1 MLKAILIDVGGTLV
15 DEDEFFRQADQLILS
30 ELAAVGKATTAEE
43 YERILVGYTKR
54 CFPNPREVTLWHL
67 LRPDLAEFKRVR
79 ELLQQLV
86 HEWTASAVRP
96 EAAAAVAA
104 LARGKGYKLALA
116 GNQQAKVKE
125 LLQKEGILEH
135 FAFQLVSEEMGVS
148 KPNPIFFQIILD
160 FLGVE
165 PKEAVMV
172 GDRLDLDIFPA
183 KFLGLRTVRVL
194 VGPYAAQEPPAPVY
208 EPDLTI
214 TSFGKLP
221 EALAKLE
228 GG

>member
-1 MLKAILIDVGGTLV
+1 M
-15 DEDEFFRQADQLILS
+15 
-30 ELAAVGKATTAEE
+30 
-43 YERILVGYTKR
+43 ER
-54 CFPNPREVTLWHL
+54 
-67 LRPDLAEFKRVR
+67 
-79 ELLQQLV
+79 
-86 HEWTASAVRP
+86 
-96 EAAAAVAA
+96 
-104 LARGKGYKLALA
+104 
-116 GNQQAKVKE
+116 
-125 LLQKEGILEH
+125 

-148 KPNPIFFQIILD
+148 KPNPLFFQIILD

-194 VGPYAAQEPPAPVY
+194 VGPYTAQEPPAPDY

-214 TSFGKLP
+214 TSLAELP
-221 EALAKLE
+221 EALAKLV